1 MAPLSTVGRPSS
13 SARTPSSVLNMP
25 PDSSTMPT
33 AAIRPQVAS
42 ISERRDDGDATGS
55 ATGAALTRSVN
66 HRQPRRRRISALM
79 AGMT

>member
-1 MAPLSTVGRPSS
+1 
-13 SARTPSSVLNMP
+13 MP

-33 AAIRPQVAS
+33 AAMRPQVAS
-42 ISERRDDGDATGS
+42 INDRRGDWGATDS
-55 ATGAALTRSVN
+55 ATGAELTRSVN